1 MREPE
6 FLPNWYPMLRR
17 KRRWVILQSWLTAAV
32 VVALG
37 MWMLLSE
44 RNVHAAEN
52 ALDSLQGQLN
62 QSNGE
67 LRKLDELQSLR
78 RQMSQQAQVVAH
90 LGLHVPASRMID
102 ALDQV
107 MPTKMALLDLTLNT
121 EQRVVAQSPLL
132 TTPGAEPAID
142 RQLHVKLHGVVP
154 TDVDLGDFLGH
165 LSNVPFF
172 RDIAMPYSKDRVQSG
187 HVMREFEIT
196 FSVKLSEDDH

>member
-17 KRRWVILQSWLTAAV
+17 KRRYVILQSWLTAAV
-32 VVALG
+32 VIALG

-44 RNVHAAEN
+44 RNVHAAES
-52 ALDSLQGQLN
+52 AVDSLQSQLS

-67 LRKLDELQSLR
+67 LKKLDELQSLR
-78 RQMSQQAQVVAH
+78 RQMTQQAQVVAH
-90 LGLHVPASRMID
+90 LGLHIPTARMID
-102 ALDQV
+102 ALGQV
-107 MPTKMALLDLTLNT
+107 MPAKMALLDLTLNT
-121 EQRVVAQSPLL
+121 EQRAIQQSPLL
-132 TTPGAEPAID
+132 ANSGVEPQVD
-142 RQLHVKLHGVVP
+142 RRLRVKLHGVVP

-187 HVMREFEIT
+187 HVMREFEVT
-196 FSVKLSEDDH
+196 FAVDLNQDER